1 MIRINNIKLKI
12 GNEDIGSAVCKS
24 LKILPESIIE
34 LHIRRKSLD
43 ARKKNDIH
51 YLYTVDAVVKNEQI
65 VLKKC
70 RDKNVS
76 VSTYKKYELPDVN
89 VNMKYKPV
97 VVGFGPAGMFAGLVL
112 AQKGLK
118 PIILERGKNVDA
130 RTEDVNNFWSGGK
143 FNSESNV
150 QFGEGG
156 AGTFSDGKLTTRIK
170 DARCGYITDSFI
182 KAGAPVEIAYDAKPH
197 IGTDKLK
204 TVVKNIRNEIIAL
217 GGDVRF
223 ESRLTDILIENSS
236 VTAAVINGTEVI
248 KTNDIIL
255 AVGHS
260 ARDTFKMLYE
270 KNVTLEQKP
279 FAAGVRIEHRQCD
292 INKAQYGDAAN
303 KLPTADYML
312 TYTTKEGRGVYSFC
326 MCPGGYVVA
335 AASEEGRLVVNG
347 MSEYARDGENANSAL
362 LVQVFP
368 EDFDSDNPLDGIE
381 FQRKMEEMAFVAGG
395 KNYNAPAQR
404 YEDFKLGRI
413 TKTEGTIKHSYRP
426 NITFADLNEV
436 LPSFISDSIKEAIPE
451 MGKRLKGFDCDD
463 ALLTGVETR
472 SSSPV
477 RITRNP
483 ENGFSININGLYP
496 AGEGAGYAGG
506 IISAAAD
513 GVRQA
518 ENVMLNNK
526 I

>member
-12 GNEDIGSAVCKS
+12 DCDDINSAVCRS
-24 LKILPESIIE
+24 LKITPESIIE
-34 LHIRRKSLD
+34 LHIRRKSID

-51 YLYTVDAVVKNEQI
+51 YLYTVDVVVKNEQN

-70 RDKNVS
+70 RNKNAS
-76 VSTYKKYELPDVN
+76 VSSYKKYVIPDIKVN
-89 VNMKYKPV
+89 IKYRPV

-112 AQKGLK
+112 AQRGLN
-118 PIILERGKNVDA
+118 PIILERGKNVDN
-130 RTEDVNNFWSGGK
+130 RTEDVEKFWSGGK
-143 FNSESNV
+143 FNPESNV

-170 DARCGYITDSFI
+170 DARCGYITECFV
-182 KAGAPVEIAYDAKPH
+182 KAGAPVEISYDAKPH

-217 GGDVRF
+217 GGEVRF
-223 ESRLTDILIENSS
+223 ESKLTDILFENDS
-236 VTAAVINGTEVI
+236 VTAAVINGSDII
-248 KTNDIIL
+248 KTNDLIL

-260 ARDTFKMLYE
+260 ARDTFKMLHE
-270 KNVTLEQKP
+270 KKVILEQKP

-292 INKAQYGDAAN
+292 INNAQYGDDAN
-303 KLPTADYML
+303 KLSPADYML

-326 MCPGGYVVA
+326 MCPGGYVVS

-362 LVQVFP
+362 LVQVYP
-368 EDFDSDNPLDGIE
+368 EDFDSGNPLAGIE
-381 FQRKMEEMAFVAGG
+381 FQRKIEELAFVAGG
-395 KNYNAPAQR
+395 KNYNAPVQR

-413 TKTEGTIKHSYRP
+413 TKIEGNVKHSYKP
-426 NITFADLNEV
+426 NIKFADLNKV
-436 LPSFISDSIKEAIPE
+436 LPKFISDSIKEAIPE
-451 MGKRLKGFDCDD
+451 MGKKLRGFDCDD

-477 RITRNP
+477 RITRTS
-483 ENGFSININGLYP
+483 ENGMSININGLYP

-518 ENVMLNNK
+518 ENIILNNK
-526 I
+526 V